1 MLFIRQA
8 FKKPAYVDVHGA
20 VTDLQLSIDPMTWGL
35 AAIRSRINRAE
46 YPPLPA
52 EAQRVAK
59 LCCEIL
65 QVEQDVMASKGV
77 EADQEITRFFVCLYM
92 YVISRLIMFDLVWG
106 VIILLFFSL
115 GRCLNWW
122 SF

>member
-1 MLFIRQA
+1 MLYEL
-8 FKKPAYVDVHGA
+8 YVLRSPFAGPGMNYYMLGHKLLAIEFAKANHLHVVHSSGFSC
-20 VTDLQLSIDPMTWGL
+20 QLIPWGL

-59 LCCEIL
+59 LCSEIL

-77 EADQEITRFFVCLYM
+77 EAHQRNHTIFCLFV
-92 YVISRLIMFDLVWG
+92 YVCHISFDHV
-106 VIILLFFSL
+106 
-115 GRCLNWW
+115 
-122 SF
+122 